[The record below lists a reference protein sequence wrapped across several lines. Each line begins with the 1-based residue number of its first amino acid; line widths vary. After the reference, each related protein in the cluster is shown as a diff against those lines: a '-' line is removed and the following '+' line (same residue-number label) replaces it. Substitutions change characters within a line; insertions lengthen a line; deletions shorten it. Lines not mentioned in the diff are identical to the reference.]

1 MPVWNPGPWGGCGC
15 ENSVGG
21 SSRTRLTLCLAVV
34 LCCVVWQGG
43 RGDRC
48 YIVEEGQL
56 ECLIT
61 TTKKK
66 WLMPDGM
73 DTSLRNLFDE

>member
-1 MPVWNPGPWGGCGC
+1 MPGCC
-15 ENSVGG
+15 
-21 SSRTRLTLCLAVV
+21 VV